1 MNNCIHTYSYPAE
14 GIERAYSM
22 TTRPL
27 YDRRTSSKPSHTL
40 PDIMR
45 CWDSRPIDEPTTS
58 ADVVTVTVLPRARPA
73 AAASEQLEFA
83 SETSHAS
90 VRAAGGCLR
99 IPKLTRYHVVEGQS
113 PDP

>member
-1 MNNCIHTYSYPAE
+1 MIL
-14 GIERAYSM
+14 RL
-22 TTRPL
+22 L
-27 YDRRTSSKPSHTL
+27 YGRQTSSKPAHTL
-40 PDIMR
+40 PDIMCR
-45 CWDSRPIDEPTTS
+45 CDSRLIAEETAS
-58 ADVVTVTVLPRARPA
+58 ADVVTVTVLPRALLA

-99 IPKLTRYHVVEGQS
+99 IPKLTRYHVMVGQS